1 MWVVL
6 FRLPARS
13 CGDDKFLSSSTFQ
26 RIWLP
31 GFVLQSVVIGGGYA
45 TGRELV
51 EFFLS
56 SGPVGGLLGMLVAT
70 ILFSVVSALCFELAR
85 LTQSYNYRSFFQQL
99 LGRGWFLFELAYF
112 VLGLLVLAV
121 VGAAAG
127 ELTSAHLGIPS
138 TVVTVIFMALVGLLV
153 FWGSAMIEKA
163 LASWAILLYVTYV
176 TLVGCYLWRYGND
189 LAANL
194 GQAPVGSEWLVKSVR
209 YVGYNVAVIP
219 VVLFCVNHMTSRRDA
234 FTAGALA
241 GPLVMAPAILFYL
254 AMAAAYPAIL
264 DSAVPADFL
273 MQGLAMPWL
282 MVIFYI
288 VVFGTLVATGT
299 AFIHAV
305 NERIDEAYREKGK
318 EMSHW
323 QRVAIAFIA
332 LLLAVVLAGKFGLI
346 GLIAKGYGT
355 LTWVFIAVFVIPLC
369 TVGVWKIRQGKA
381 SASPGSSPGSSS
393 PPNHT

>member
-1 MWVVL
+1 M
-6 FRLPARS
+6 S
-13 CGDDKFLSSSTFQ
+13 GSTFQ

-31 GFVLQSVVIGGGYA
+31 GFVLQSVIIGGGYA

-56 SGPVGGLLGMLVAT
+56 SGPVGGFLGMLAAT
-70 ILFSVVSALCFELAR
+70 IMFSVVCALCFELAR
-85 LTQSYNYRSFFQQL
+85 LTHSYNYRSFFQQL
-99 LGRGWFLFELAYF
+99 LGRGWFLFEIAYF

-127 ELTSAHLGIPS
+127 ELTGTHLGIPP

-153 FWGSAMIEKA
+153 FWGTALIEKA
-163 LASWAILLYVTYV
+163 LASWAFLLYVTYV
-176 TLVGCYLWRYGND
+176 TLVVCYLWQHGGD
-189 LAANL
+189 LMSNL
-194 GQAPVGSEWLVKSVR
+194 SAGVVDSEWLLKGVR

-219 VVLFCVNHMTSRRDA
+219 VILFCVSHMTSRKDA
-234 FTAGALA
+234 FTAGVLA

-273 MQGLAMPWL
+273 MRGLNMPWL

-305 NERIDEAYREKGK
+305 NERIDEAYREKNR
-318 EMSHW
+318 EMAHW
-323 QRVAIAFIA
+323 QRLTVAFVA
-332 LLLAVVLAGKFGLI
+332 LLIAVVLAGKIGLI
-346 GLIAKGYGT
+346 DLIAKGYGT
-355 LTWVFIAVFVIPLC
+355 LTWAFIAVFIVPLC
-369 TVGVWKIRQGKA
+369 TIGVWKIRQGKA
-381 SASPGSSPGSSS
+381 SASSGSSLP
-393 PPNHT
+393 

>member
-1 MWVVL
+1 M
-6 FRLPARS
+6 
-13 CGDDKFLSSSTFQ
+13 SSSTFQ

-31 GFVLQSVVIGGGYA
+31 GFVAQSVIIGGGYA

-56 SGPVGGLLGMLVAT
+56 SGPVGGLLGMLAAT
-70 ILFSVVSALCFELAR
+70 IMFSVVCALCFELAR
-85 LTQSYNYRSFFQQL
+85 LTHSYNYRSFFQQL
-99 LGRGWFLFELAYF
+99 LGRGWFVFEIAYF

-127 ELTSAHLGIPS
+127 ELTSAHLGIPG
-138 TVVTVIFMALVGLLV
+138 TVVTVTFMALVGLLV

-163 LASWAILLYVTYV
+163 LASWAILLYLTYV
-176 TLVGCYLWRYGND
+176 TLVGCYLWRHGSD

-194 GQAPVGSEWLVKSVR
+194 AQAPVSSEWLVKSVR

-219 VVLFCVNHMTSRRDA
+219 VVLFCVNHMGSRKDA

-305 NERIDEAYREKGK
+305 NERIDEVYREKHK
-318 EMSHW
+318 EMPHW
-323 QRVAIAFIA
+323 LRLSVAFVA
-332 LLLAVVLAGKFGLI
+332 LLIAVVLAGKIGLI
-346 GLIAKGYGT
+346 DLIAKGYGT
-355 LTWVFIAVFVIPLC
+355 LTWVFIAVFIVPLC
-369 TVGVWKIRQGKA
+369 TVGVRKIRQGET
-381 SASPGSSPGSSS
+381 SASPGS
-393 PPNHT
+393 PP

>member
-1 MWVVL
+1 M
-6 FRLPARS
+6 
-13 CGDDKFLSSSTFQ
+13 SSSTFQ

-31 GFVLQSVVIGGGYA
+31 GFVAQSVVIGGGYA

-56 SGPVGGLLGMLVAT
+56 AGPVGGLLGMLVAM
-70 ILFSVVSALCFELAR
+70 LMLSVVCALCFELAR
-85 LTQSYNYRSFFQQL
+85 LTHSYSYRSFFQQL

-112 VLGLLVLAV
+112 VLGLLVLSV

-127 ELTSAHLGIPS
+127 ELTSAHLGMNANIII
-138 TVVTVIFMALVGLLV
+138 VVFMALVGLLV
-153 FWGSAMIEKA
+153 FWGTDMIEKA

-176 TLVGCYLWRYGND
+176 ILVGCYLWVYGSE

-194 GQAPVGSEWLVKSVR
+194 SQAPTSPDWLIKGVK

-219 VVLFCVNHMTSRRDA
+219 VILFCVNHMGSRKDA

-241 GPLVMAPAILFYL
+241 GPLIMAPAILFYL

-264 DSAVPADFL
+264 DSPVPADFL

-305 NERIDEAYREKGK
+305 NERIDEAYREKSR
-318 EMSHW
+318 EMPHW
-323 QRVAIAFIA
+323 LRVAVALIA
-332 LLLAVVLAGKFGLI
+332 LLIAVVLAGKIGLI
-346 GLIAKGYGT
+346 DLIAKGYGT
-355 LTWVFIAVFVIPLC
+355 LTWVFIAVFLVPLC
-369 TVGVWKIRQGKA
+369 TVGVWKIRRGKESTA
-381 SASPGSSPGSSS
+381 TGSSLR
-393 PPNHT
+393 

>member
-1 MWVVL
+1 MWVVW

-13 CGDDKFLSSSTFQ
+13 CGDDDFLSRSTFQ

-31 GFVLQSVVIGGGYA
+31 GFVLQSVIIGGGYA

-56 SGPVGGLLGMLVAT
+56 SGPVGGLLGMLAAT
-70 ILFSVVSALCFELAR
+70 IMFSIVSALCFELAR
-85 LTQSYNYRSFFQQL
+85 LTQSLTYRSFFQQL
-99 LGRGWFLFELAYF
+99 LGKGWFLFEIAYF
-112 VLGLLVLAV
+112 SLGLLVLAV

-127 ELTSAHLGIPS
+127 ELTGTHLGIPP
-138 TVVTVIFMALVGLLV
+138 TVVTVIFMVLVGLLV
-153 FWGSAMIEKA
+153 FWGTDLIEKA
-163 LASWAILLYVTYV
+163 LASWAMLLYVTYV
-176 TLVGCYLWRYGND
+176 TLVTCYLWRYGSD
-189 LAANL
+189 LAGNL
-194 GQAPVGSEWLVKSVR
+194 AQAPVSSEWLVKSVR

-219 VVLFCVNHMTSRRDA
+219 VVLFCVSHMTSRKDA
-234 FTAGALA
+234 FAAGALA

-299 AFIHAV
+299 AFIHAI
-305 NERIDEAYREKGK
+305 NERIAEVYRENNKV
-318 EMSHW
+318 MPHW
-323 QRVAIAFIA
+323 LRLNVAFVA
-332 LLLAVVLAGKFGLI
+332 LLIAVVLAGKIGLI
-346 GLIAKGYGT
+346 DLIAKGYGT
-355 LTWVFIAVFVIPLC
+355 LTWVFIAVFIVPLC
-369 TVGVWKIRQGKA
+369 TVGVWKIRRGKE
-381 SASPGSSPGSSS
+381 STSTDN
-393 PPNHT
+393 PPES